1 MIAETK
7 ILALFLDIAAE
18 APGILTEQEEI
29 MGVNEVIQS
38 EREPSNKEQAMLA
51 AANSG
56 IDFST
61 PSEDRPT
68 KREVIEI
75 LDDEDDDIVD
85 QLINEESI
93 QQQYEDKLP
102 KIKEDEEEDIPEEAV
117 EGENDYRRSKQNR
130 TANRQYQDYELYVT
144 IYEQEDKEEDD
155 PEEMVNMAHYIMMH
169 YAEKESIKKKK
180 RKFKPKQG
188 QFGLEAGLRH
198 FGDRG
203 KTAVTKEL
211 TQFNLYDVFE
221 PLEADMLTEEERQK
235 ALTSLI
241 FLKEKQNGDVKAR
254 SCANGSVQREH
265 VAKEEAA
272 APTVC
277 LESVFAT
284 ATIDAKER
292 RKVVTVDIPG
302 AFLHTDNEDYVIMK
316 MVGTLAELM
325 VKTNPKMYRQ
335 YVILEKGK
343 SVLYL
348 RLQKALYGMMKSA
361 LLFYRKLVS
370 ELREMGFV
378 INPYDPCVAN
388 KMVNGTQMTIRWHV
402 DDLMISHVSQDEIM
416 RVVQGIK
423 DIYGENLA
431 ETVGTVHDY
440 LGMTFDYSFTKEV
453 RVNMWDYLRN
463 VIKEFPEEI
472 TGTCATPA
480 SDHLF
485 KVREDGRKLS
495 EELAD
500 AFHHTVYQLLFAAN
514 RARRDIQTAVSFL
527 TTRVKA
533 PDEDD
538 WGKLVRV
545 LKYINGT
552 RYMKLILSADEMNF
566 TVHWYVDGS
575 HQCHEDCR
583 GQIGCLMTMGK
594 GAAISSSNIMK
605 CNTRSSTETEII
617 SVHDKLPDII
627 WTRYFVECQGYDI
640 DEYIVFQDNMS
651 SLSLEKNGRVSSSKR
666 TKHIKAKYF
675 LIKDYYESGEIDLR
689 YCPTDVMWAD
699 VLTKPLQGQ
708 KFRDMRAFL
717 QNCPRDYDDDVE
729 LQTDQLA
736 RRSMNQQVKTVASS
750 RECVGELANSVSD
763 TSALKRKSALN
774 RRAHSPTCVSKSAP
788 KRVHWTSE

>member
-1 MIAETK
+1 M
-7 ILALFLDIAAE
+7 
-18 APGILTEQEEI
+18 
-29 MGVNEVIQS
+29 VH
-38 EREPSNKEQAMLA
+38 
-51 AANSG
+51 
-56 IDFST
+56 
-61 PSEDRPT
+61 
-68 KREVIEI
+68 
-75 LDDEDDDIVD
+75 
-85 QLINEESI
+85 
-93 QQQYEDKLP
+93 YE
-102 KIKEDEEEDIPEEAV
+102 
-117 EGENDYRRSKQNR
+117 
-130 TANRQYQDYELYVT
+130 
-144 IYEQEDKEEDD
+144 
-155 PEEMVNMAHYIMMH
+155 
-169 YAEKESIKKKK
+169 EKEGIKKTKKKK
-180 RKFKPKQG
+180 YKPKAGQYQMEAGIRKFGEQG
-188 QFGLEAGLRH
+188 EI
-198 FGDRG
+198 
-203 KTAVTKEL
+203 AVTKEL
-211 TQFNLYDVFE
+211 DQFNKYKVFE
-221 PLEADMLTEEERQK
+221 PKHANDLSEEDKKR
-235 ALTSLI
+235 ALSSLI
-241 FLKEKQNGDVKAR
+241 FLKEKKNGTIKAR
-254 SCANGSVQREH
+254 SCANGSVQRDH
-265 VAKEEAA
+265 IAKEEAA
-272 APTVC
+272 APTVG
-277 LESVFAT
+277 LDSVFIT
-284 ATIDAKER
+284 STIDAKEN
-292 RKVVTVDIPG
+292 RKVVTIDIPG
-302 AFLHTDNEDYVIMK
+302 AFLHADNEDYVIMK

-361 LLFYRKLVS
+361 LLFYRKLLT

-416 RVVQGIK
+416 KVVQGIK

-440 LGMTFDYSFTKEV
+440 LGMTFDYSFAKEV

-485 KVREDGRKLS
+485 KVREDGRKLN

-750 RECVGELANSVSD
+750 QECVGEQTNLQINPPRSRS
-763 TSALKRKSALN
+763 R
-774 RRAHSPTCVSKSAP
+774 SPTCVSQLQVNSKKHVGP
-788 KRVHWTSE
+788 KKESLHNKRKVTFKQGGPYIYPDRPDIMVNRIT